1 MGACRQPASTK
12 CSPQRNCNRHP
23 GPAGTLSVPASM
35 KCSFRRNCNAES
47 GIPSDEPPSLNEVQL
62 PKELQL
68 EAAHLK
74 VDDDLASMKCSSRRN
89 CNRRPGTPRSPA
101 CPGLNEVQL
110 PKELQPAGPGR
121 GPAGPPRLNEV
132 QFPKE
137 LQPLQVA
144 GGGYRRRRA
153 SMKCSSRRNCNH
165 GRDTSRKSHY
175 WPQ

>member
-1 MGACRQPASTK
+1 
-12 CSPQRNCNRHP
+12 
-23 GPAGTLSVPASM
+23 M
-35 KCSFRRNCNAES
+35 KCSFRRNCNAGS

-110 PKELQPAGPGR
+110 PKELQQEKPMFSITFGK
-121 GPAGPPRLNEV
+121 V
-132 QFPKE
+132 
-137 LQPLQVA
+137 
-144 GGGYRRRRA
+144 
-153 SMKCSSRRNCNH
+153 
-165 GRDTSRKSHY
+165 
-175 WPQ
+175 PQ